1 MSIVF
6 WRLNSANHISSV
18 DAKGKPNGVMVVP
31 ADYKPALLPMSPIPS
46 NGGNASDPNF
56 ANFDTNCLPLNVGA
70 VKEFSGRVITP
81 PVATPLIREIYI
93 VGFTDG

>member
-6 WRLNSANHISSV
+6 WRLNSA
-18 DAKGKPNGVMVVP
+18 GKPNGVMGVP

-56 ANFDTNCLPLNVGA
+56 ANFDTNNVFITRKNGSQVRTNVDHPDSQCHA
-70 VKEFSGRVITP
+70 PDAQPEKQSDGRT
-81 PVATPLIREIYI
+81 
-93 VGFTDG
+93 